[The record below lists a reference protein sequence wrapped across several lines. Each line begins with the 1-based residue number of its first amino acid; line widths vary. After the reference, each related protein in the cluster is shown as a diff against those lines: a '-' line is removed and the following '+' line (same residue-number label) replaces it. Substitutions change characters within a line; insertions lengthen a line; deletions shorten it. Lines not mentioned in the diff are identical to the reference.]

1 MSEYEKLEY
10 IHSSIQESLNGNND
24 MLNQAL
30 EFVEDIREKHL
41 KGENKN
47 ESK

>member
-30 EFVEDIREKHL
+30 EFVEEKHL

>member
-1 MSEYEKLEY
+1 MNEYQKFEY
-10 IHSSIQESLNGNND
+10 IHSSIQESLNGNNS

-30 EFVEDIREKHL
+30 SFVEDIREKYL
-41 KGENKN
+41 KGKAN